1 MESPHKPRLK
11 SMDDA
16 FRLYYRPLC
25 LYALHYLN
33 DPEDAED
40 TVQDC
45 FAALW
50 ERMNNGRIVS
60 DLRAYLYS
68 MTRNHCIDRLKK
80 DSAIDSNVT
89 PTDLADEISDEE
101 CEERSF
107 IEARLWTA
115 IDSLPER
122 CREALLLSKRD
133 GLKYEE
139 IAKRQGVSVNT
150 VKNQISKALKA
161 LKEGGRKIYMFFF
174 G

>member
-1 MESPHKPRLK
+1 MICDIK

-16 FRLYYRPLC
+16 FRQYYRPLC

-33 DPEDAED
+33 EPEEAEDA
-40 TVQDC
+40 VQDC
-45 FAALW
+45 FTELW
-50 ERMNNGRIVS
+50 ERMSKGRIVS
-60 DLRAYLYS
+60 DLKSYLYS

-80 DSAIDSNVT
+80 ESVIDSNVT
-89 PTDLADEISDEE
+89 PMDLADEISDEE
-101 CEERSF
+101 CEERSS

-122 CREALLLSKRD
+122 CREALLLCKRD

-161 LKEGGRKIYMFFF
+161 LKEGGRRIYMFFF

>member
-1 MESPHKPRLK
+1 ME
-11 SMDDA
+11 DA

-25 LYALHYLN
+25 LYALHYLD

-40 TVQDC
+40 IVQDC
-45 FAALW
+45 FTELW
-50 ERMNNGRIVS
+50 ERMSEGRTVS
-60 DLRAYLYS
+60 DLKAYLYS
-68 MTRNHCIDRLKK
+68 MTRNRCIDRLKK
-80 DSAIDSNVT
+80 DCMIDASIT
-89 PTDLADEISDEE
+89 PMDLAEEISDAE

-107 IEARLWTA
+107 VEARLWTA
-115 IDSLPER
+115 IDALPER
-122 CREALLLSKRD
+122 CREALLLCKRD

-161 LKEGGRKIYMFFF
+161 LKEGGRKVYLFFF

>member
-1 MESPHKPRLK
+1 MLHRPCLK

-33 DPEDAED
+33 NIEDAED

-45 FAALW
+45 FAELW
-50 ERMNNGRIVS
+50 EHINNGRMVS
-60 DLRAYLYS
+60 DLKSYLYS

-80 DSAIDSNVT
+80 DSVINSNVT
-89 PTDLADEISDEE
+89 LMALADEISDEE

-122 CREALLLSKRD
+122 CRESLLLCKRD

-139 IAKRQGVSVNT
+139 IAKQQGVSVNT
-150 VKNQISKALKA
+150 VKNQISKALKV
-161 LKEGGRKIYMFFF
+161 LKEEGQRIYIFFF

>member
-1 MESPHKPRLK
+1 
-11 SMDDA
+11 MDDV
-16 FRLYYRPLC
+16 FRQYYRPLC

-33 DPEDAED
+33 VSEDAED
-40 TVQDC
+40 IVQDC
-45 FAALW
+45 FAELW
-50 ERMNNGRIVS
+50 EHMNNGRIVS
-60 DLRAYLYS
+60 DAKSYLYS
-68 MTRNHCIDRLKK
+68 MTRNRCIDRLKK
-80 DSAIDSNVT
+80 DRMIDLNAI
-89 PTDLADEISDEE
+89 PTDLADKISDEE

-150 VKNQISKALKA
+150 VKNQVSKALKA
-161 LKEGGRKIYMFFF
+161 LKEGGRRIYMFFF

>member
-1 MESPHKPRLK
+1 MLHRPCLK

-33 DPEDAED
+33 NTEDAED

-45 FAALW
+45 FAELW
-50 ERMNNGRIVS
+50 EHINNGRMVS
-60 DLRAYLYS
+60 DLKSYLYS
-68 MTRNHCIDRLKK
+68 MTRNHCIDKLKK
-80 DSAIDSNVT
+80 HSVIDPNIT
-89 PTDLADEISDEE
+89 PMDLADEISDEE
-101 CEERSF
+101 CEERAF
-107 IEARLWTA
+107 IEARLWTT

-139 IAKRQGVSVNT
+139 IAKRQEVSVNT

-161 LKEGGRKIYMFFF
+161 LKEGGRKVYMFFF

>member
-1 MESPHKPRLK
+1 MLHRPCLK

-33 DPEDAED
+33 NTEDAED

-45 FAALW
+45 FAGLW
-50 ERMNNGRIVS
+50 EHINNGRMVS
-60 DLRAYLYS
+60 DLKSYLYS
-68 MTRNHCIDRLKK
+68 MTRNHCIDKLKK
-80 DSAIDSNVT
+80 HSVIDPNIT
-89 PTDLADEISDEE
+89 PMDLADEISDEE
-101 CEERSF
+101 CEERAF
-107 IEARLWTA
+107 IEARLWTT

-139 IAKRQGVSVNT
+139 IAKRQEVSVNT

-161 LKEGGRKIYMFFF
+161 LKEGGRKVYMFFF